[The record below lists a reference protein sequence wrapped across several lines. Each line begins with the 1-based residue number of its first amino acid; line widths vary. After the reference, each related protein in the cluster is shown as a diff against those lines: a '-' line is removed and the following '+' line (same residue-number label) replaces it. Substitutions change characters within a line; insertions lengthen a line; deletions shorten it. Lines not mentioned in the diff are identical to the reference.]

1 MSERSK
7 DDQIADLSKA
17 IDKLMDIVIK
27 QNDLIDRLVSR
38 QQKDAE

>member
-7 DDQIADLSKA
+7 DDQIADLNKA